1 MSSISNVAV
10 FELFSCYLLCVP
22 GLINNLRLSDIHLLC
37 ALYSHFLTVLGITL
51 IVWTCLILHISSLKL
66 GNRIVKKKKG
76 NFLEKPF

>member
-1 MSSISNVAV
+1 MSSVSNVAV

-51 IVWTCLILHISSLKL
+51 IVWTCLIVHNKQFKA
-66 GNRIVKKKKG
+66 GQ
-76 NFLEKPF
+76 